1 MNLIVACDKNWG
13 IGKDGSLLCNI
24 PGDLKYFK
32 EKTMG
37 KTVVMGRS
45 TLESL
50 PGGKP
55 LPNRTNIVMT
65 HRADFT
71 KEGVIVVHSMDQLIE
86 ELNNYEPD
94 DVMIMGGATV
104 YNELMTLCDKLY
116 ITKIDH
122 EFDADVFIKNAD
134 ELPQFKVVWK
144 SEVFTE
150 NGYSYQ
156 FYEYRRKQVKR

>member
-13 IGKDGSLLCNI
+13 IGKDGKLLCNI

-65 HRADFT
+65 HRMDFER
-71 KEGVIVVHSMDQLIE
+71 EGVIVVHSMNQLIE

-122 EFDADVFIKNAD
+122 EFDADVYIKNAD

-156 FYEYRRKQVKR
+156 FYEYRRKQIKR

>member
-13 IGKDGSLLCNI
+13 IGKDGKLLCSI

-32 EKTMG
+32 EKTLG

-55 LPNRTNIVMT
+55 LPGRTNIVMT
-65 HRADFT
+65 RNREFAM
-71 KEGVIVVHSMDQLIE
+71 EGVKVVHSMNGLIE
-86 ELNNYEPD
+86 ELNNYLPD
-94 DVMIMGGATV
+94 DVMIIGGAMV
-104 YNELMTLCDKLY
+104 YNELMPLCDKLY

-122 EFDADVFIKNAD
+122 EFDADVFITNAD
-134 ELPQFKVVWK
+134 ELPQFKVAWK

-156 FYEYRRKQVKR
+156 FYEYRRKKI

>member
-13 IGKDGSLLCNI
+13 IGKDGKLLCNI

-32 EKTMG
+32 EKTIG

-65 HRADFT
+65 HKMDFER
-71 KEGVIVVHSMDQLIE
+71 EGVKVVHSMSELVE
-86 ELNNYEPD
+86 ELNNYIPD
-94 DVMIMGGATV
+94 DVMIMGGASV
-104 YNELMTLCDKLY
+104 YNQLMTMCDKLY

-134 ELPQFKVVWK
+134 ELPQFKVAWK

-150 NGYSYQ
+150 NGYNYQ
-156 FYEYRRKQVKR
+156 FYEYRRKKI